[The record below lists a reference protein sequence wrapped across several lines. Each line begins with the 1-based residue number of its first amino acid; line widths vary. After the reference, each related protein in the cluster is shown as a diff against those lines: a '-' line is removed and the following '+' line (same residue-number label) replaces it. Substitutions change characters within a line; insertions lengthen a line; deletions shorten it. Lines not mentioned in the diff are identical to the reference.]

1 MTKIEIENI
10 EYNVPSSFDEVT
22 IDQFAKIVLKLETER
37 DEFTMNTEIVKI
49 LTGINIADL
58 PFEIGVKVFSLMPFL
73 NDISVINDQN
83 PFTEAYFIHDGEQ
96 YNVPQTINFITFT
109 QYWNLDKLLEIYP
122 GNKILDQAAF
132 IIAMLCLKDG
142 EQYNYG
148 LAKQREQVFKKLPCT
163 LACRLINGFF
173 LQSRISNETM
183 KLYLIAQEEL
193 DRQTAMLE
201 TLIKD
206 GSGTRLSG
214 LFARNYVKLLKQPK
228 KGKLVTYL
236 TTLLGKKIWK
246 IFARQSPK
254 KVSKDK

>member
-37 DEFTMNTEIVKI
+37 DELTMNTEIVKI

-58 PFEIGVKVFSLMPFL
+58 PFEIGVKIFSLMPFL
-73 NDISVINDQN
+73 NDISVINDQT
-83 PFTEAYFIHDGEQ
+83 PFTEAFFIHDGEQ
-96 YNVPQTINFITFT
+96 YNVPQTINFITFS
-109 QYWNLDKLLEIYP
+109 QYWALDKLLEIYP
-122 GNKILDQAAF
+122 GNKILDQAAL
-132 IIAMLCLKDG
+132 IIGLLCFKDG
-142 EQYNYG
+142 ERYNFG
-148 LAKQREQVFKKLPCT
+148 LAKQREQLFKKLPCT

-183 KLYLIAQEEL
+183 KLYLMGQEEL

-201 TLIKD
+201 TLIAN

-214 LFARNYVKLLKQPK
+214 LFARNFVKLLKPRK
-228 KGKLVTYL
+228 KGRLVTFL
-236 TTLLGKKIWK
+236 TTLLGKKIWRM
-246 IFARQSPK
+246 FARQSPK
-254 KVSKDK
+254 KESKDK